1 MNQPIRSTHDPEND
15 SDKAPDRAPDKVTEK
30 TSDAAGDKAALRA
43 AVAGVRAATGAL
55 RANVGRV
62 FVGKEHVVD
71 LLLVTLLC
79 EGHALLEDVPGI
91 GKTMLARALSRSLAC
106 SFQRIQFTP
115 DLLPSDITGVSVFNQ
130 KTSDFEFRPGPLAA
144 QVVLADE
151 INRAGPRTQSA
162 LLEAMEERQVT
173 VDGVTRPLPR
183 PFLVLATQNPVELSG
198 TFPLPEAQMDRFL
211 LRIAIGYPE
220 EDDERAI
227 LRRFRT
233 ANPLA
238 ELQPVLGVDELL
250 HLQAAVRS
258 VYVHTAVEQYIVRL
272 IRATRAHPA
281 VQLGGSPRST
291 LALYRT
297 AQARAALHGRTYV
310 RPDDVQALLQ
320 PVLGHRL
327 VLATYINLRGKS
339 VADVLAEVAAATP
352 VPVEESWSV
361 ETPAAAAL
369 PAEAQPGKGT
379 RS

>member
-1 MNQPIRSTHDPEND
+1 VQQ
-15 SDKAPDRAPDKVTEK
+15 
-30 TSDAAGDKAALRA
+30 AAAALR
-43 AVAGVRAATGAL
+43 T
-55 RANVGRV
+55 NVGCV

-91 GKTMLARALSRSLAC
+91 GKTMLARALARSLDS

-130 KTSDFEFRPGPLAA
+130 KSGDFEFRQGPIAA

-183 PFLVLATQNPVELSG
+183 PFLVLATQNPVELAG

-220 EDDERAI
+220 EEDERAI

-233 ANPLA
+233 GSPLA
-238 ELQPVLGVDELL
+238 DLQPVLGVNELL
-250 HLQAAVRS
+250 QLQRIVRT
-258 VYVHTAVEQYIVRL
+258 VYVHGAMEQYIVRL
-272 IRATRAHPA
+272 LRATRTHPA

-297 AQARAALHGRTYV
+297 AQARAAVAGRAYV
-310 RPDDVQALLQ
+310 LPDDIQALIQ

-327 VLATYINLRGKS
+327 VLATYTNLRGKT
-339 VADVLAEVAAATP
+339 VHDVLAEVIAQTP

-361 ETPAAAAL
+361 VGVTEDTTAGATA
-369 PAEAQPGKGT
+369 
-379 RS
+379 